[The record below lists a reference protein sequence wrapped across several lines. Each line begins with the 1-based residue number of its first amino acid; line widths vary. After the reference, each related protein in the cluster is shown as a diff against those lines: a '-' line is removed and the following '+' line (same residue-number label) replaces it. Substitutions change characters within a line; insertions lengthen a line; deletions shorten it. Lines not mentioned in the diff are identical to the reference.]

1 MGPLWRAKDSSR
13 HAAENRQSR
22 GRLGNTKCLIN
33 LLRLQG
39 MKSLLSCH
47 LRPKEPTAMG
57 SQTHTQIYT
66 LSKQLLATLLA
77 YISVQW
83 WEKIQKHP

>member
-1 MGPLWRAKDSSR
+1 
-13 HAAENRQSR
+13 
-22 GRLGNTKCLIN
+22 
-33 LLRLQG
+33 

-83 WEKIQKHP
+83 WEKTTEAPLISLKGTTRVKVFLLWILPTD